1 MKLTLPHMLDYA
13 IRDMEGK
20 PYGAGYKL
28 EKTEGYYDRYM
39 SNDGWHRY
47 LDGMSKD
54 HRDQYEKGDGGE
66 LKEGKYPPKMACY
79 GSSSRIIFT
88 LLKDIPDIKFE
99 YPLKTYVYRGCH
111 PANLDGYLCADNADI
126 FVEAKCRE
134 IYTEHGKVKASREYC
149 KVYEYISDNH
159 KNFSFDKKDVID
171 KNANIDES
179 VYNYS
184 FFYNNEPIIHFD
196 IKQLISHFLGIAAGV
211 LESRVKDSIRFVY
224 FIYNPIELQNESLS
238 NIYNKTIAEIDKIR
252 VSELFKTIFE
262 YQKHA
267 RNIEKEAPLF
277 EFVMADQHNI
287 IDYFQNEDSI
297 RLRPALGDGCQ

>member
-1 MKLTLPHMLDYA
+1 MELIKNDIVMNLQHKLDYA
-13 IRDMEGK
+13 IRDKEGK
-20 PYGAGYKL
+20 PYG
-28 EKTEGYYDRYM
+28 EGYIISKSKLAYDRYM
-39 SNDGWHRY
+39 SNDGWERY
-47 LDGMSKD
+47 LVGMSD
-54 HRDQYEKGDGGE
+54 NHRKQYEEGDGGE

-184 FFYNNEPIIHFD
+184 FFYNNEPVTRFD
-196 IKQLISHFLGIAAGV
+196 IKQLVSHFLGIAAGV
-211 LESRVKDSIRFVY
+211 LEGIVKNNIRFVY
-224 FIYNPIELQNESLS
+224 FIYNPNELGNETLDGV
-238 NIYNKTIAEIDKIR
+238 YRDTINEIPRIG
-252 VSELFKTIFE
+252 VIELFKAVFE
-262 YQKHA
+262 YQKK
-267 RNIEKEAPLF
+267 NLKIEKEMPIF
-277 EFVMADQHNI
+277 EFIWADQNDI
-287 IDYFQNEDSI
+287 IDK
-297 RLRPALGDGCQ
+297 LK

>member
-1 MKLTLPHMLDYA
+1 MNLQHKLDLA
-13 IRDMEGK
+13 IRVKDGSK

-28 EKTEGYYDRYM
+28 EKTGGYYDRYM
-39 SNDGWHRY
+39 SNDGWRRY
-47 LDGMSKD
+47 LDEMSKD

-99 YPLKTYVYRGCH
+99 YPLKTYVYRGCR

-134 IYTEHGKVKASREYC
+134 IYTKHSKVKASREYC

-171 KNANIDES
+171 KNGNIDES

-196 IKQLISHFLGIAAGV
+196 IKQLISHCLGIAAGV
-211 LESRVKDSIRFVY
+211 LESHVKDSIRFVY
-224 FIYNPIELQNESLS
+224 FIYNPNELG
-238 NIYNKTIAEIDKIR
+238 NKTLDRVYDDTINEIDKNDII
-252 VSELFKTIFE
+252 ELFKAVFE
-262 YQKHA
+262 YQK
-267 RNIEKEAPLF
+267 RILKIEKEMPIF
-277 EFVMADQHNI
+277 EFVWANQNNI
-287 IDYFQNEDSI
+287 IDK
-297 RLRPALGDGCQ
+297 LK